1 VNPAE
6 RIRRVSVERTIAAP
20 AAAVF
25 AALTDPSIHAAIDG
39 SGALRQVDEAT
50 SRLRAQS
57 VFITP
62 MSRRLRR
69 LSRVDVIQ
77 VGVAMLVRGRMRNVV
92 VEFDENRRI
101 AWRNFGRHVW
111 RYELQAIDDP
121 EGADG
126 PCTLVRET
134 FDYGTNFA
142 PWLLEWAGFP
152 ARNRQAM
159 NQTLAALDGLLT
171 ANQS

>member
-1 VNPAE
+1 MNPTRE
-6 RIRRVSVERTIAAP
+6 RIRRVSVERSIAAP

-25 AALTDPSIHAAIDG
+25 AALTDPSTHAAIDG

-111 RYELQAIDDP
+111 CYELQAIDD
-121 EGADG
+121 ADG
-126 PCTLVRET
+126 PRTLVRET
-134 FDYGTNFA
+134 FDYGTNLA

-159 NQTLAALDGLLT
+159 NQTLAALDELLT
-171 ANQS
+171 DNRS